1 MPFDTSGQALG
12 RTGLFTRPSI
22 LFPMLKISPTPSF
35 RLGLQIGVASLCRF
49 LLNTARRFPYPYA
62 PALSRGLGV
71 PLAAVTSLIAVNQ
84 VTGLLSILFGPMADR
99 WGYRVMLFAGLGS
112 LAAGMLAG
120 ALLPWY
126 GIILIGLFLAGLGK
140 SMFDPALQAYVGER
154 VPFRRRGLV
163 VGFMETVWAG
173 STLVGIPLIG
183 LLIAHF
189 GWRAPFL
196 ALGAC
201 SLLGMGALWVMIP
214 VGGAGREGAPIR
226 LGIFGPW
233 KRLLHQKPGLGM
245 LGFAFFISLAND
257 NFFVVYGAWME
268 QAFDLGVVALGMT
281 TTIIGGAE
289 LLGETLT
296 ASLGDRIGLQRSMS
310 AGLVLSTVS
319 YLILPWVGHS
329 LPGALAAL
337 FSVFLFTEFAI
348 VAALSVSTEVMPDAR
363 ATMMSGYLAAASMGR
378 VIGAIMG
385 GVVWTL
391 GGLAA
396 VANLSAVINA
406 LALVSFLW
414 GLRSWTSRRG

>member
-1 MPFDTSGQALG
+1 MNLWVKEN
-12 RTGLFTRPSI
+12 RE
-22 LFPMLKISPTPSF
+22 PMISPHTLT

-49 LLNTARRFPYPYA
+49 LLNTARRFPYPFA
-62 PALSRGLGV
+62 PALSRGLGI

-84 VTGLLSILFGPMADR
+84 VTGLLSLLFGPMADR
-99 WGYRVMLFAGLGS
+99 WGYRIMLFAGLGS
-112 LAAGMLAG
+112 LAVGMLAG
-120 ALLPWY
+120 GLLPCY
-126 GIILIGLFLAGLGK
+126 VVILIGLFLAGLGK

-154 VPFRRRGLV
+154 IPFSRRGMV

-183 LLIAHF
+183 LLIAHL

-201 SLLGMGALWVMIP
+201 AVLGMGALWIMIP
-214 VGGAGREGAPIR
+214 AGDAVRCASPVR
-226 LGIFGPW
+226 LDLFGSW
-233 KRLLHQKPGLGM
+233 KKLLHQKPGLGM
-245 LGFAFFISLAND
+245 LGFAFFISVAND

-268 QAFDLGVVALGMT
+268 QSFHLSVVALGLT
-281 TTIIGGAE
+281 STIIGGAE
-289 LLGETLT
+289 LIGETLT
-296 ASLGDRIGLQRSMS
+296 ASLGDRLGLQRSMS
-310 AGLVLSTVS
+310 SGLLLSTVS
-319 YLILPWVGHS
+319 YLILPMVEHS
-329 LPGALAAL
+329 LPGALGVL

-363 ATMMSGYLAAASMGR
+363 ATMMSGYLAAASAGR

-396 VANLSAVINA
+396 VSAVSAGINA
-406 LALVSFLW
+406 LALISFLW
-414 GLRSWTSRRG
+414 GLRSWTSRGT

>member
-1 MPFDTSGQALG
+1 MASLIA
-12 RTGLFTRPSI
+12 
-22 LFPMLKISPTPSF
+22 
-35 RLGLQIGVASLCRF
+35 QITTASLCRF

-84 VTGLLSILFGPMADR
+84 VTGLLSLLFGPVADR
-99 WGYRVMLFAGLGS
+99 WGYRLMFFAGLGS

-126 GIILIGLFLAGLGK
+126 VVILIGLFLAGLGK

-154 VPFRRRGLV
+154 VPFKRRGLV

-173 STLVGIPLIG
+173 STLVGIPVIG
-183 LLIAHF
+183 LLIARF

-201 SLLGMGALWVMIP
+201 ALLGMAALLIVIP
-214 VGGAGREGAPIR
+214 ARAAGRGEAPIR
-226 LGIFGPW
+226 IGIFDSW
-233 KRLLHQKPGLGM
+233 KKLLHQKPGLGM
-245 LGFAFFISLAND
+245 LGFAFFISIAND

-268 QAFDLGVVALGMT
+268 QSFHLSVIALGMT
-281 TTIIGGAE
+281 TTVIGGAE

-296 ASLGDRIGLQRSMS
+296 ASLGDRIGLQRSMRT
-310 AGLVLSTVS
+310 GLVLSNIS
-319 YLILPWVGHS
+319 YLSLPWVGHS
-329 LPGALAAL
+329 LPAALGAL

-348 VAALSVSTEVMPDAR
+348 VAALSVSTEVMTDAR
-363 ATMMSGYLAAASMGR
+363 ATMMSGYLAAASAGR
-378 VIGAIMG
+378 VIGAVMG

-396 VANLSAVINA
+396 VAAVSAAINA
-406 LALVSFLW
+406 LALIAFLW
-414 GLRSWTSRRG
+414 GLRSWTSR

>member
-1 MPFDTSGQALG
+1 LIA
-12 RTGLFTRPSI
+12 
-22 LFPMLKISPTPSF
+22 
-35 RLGLQIGVASLCRF
+35 QITTASLCRF

-84 VTGLLSILFGPMADR
+84 VTGLLSLLFGPVADR
-99 WGYRVMLFAGLGS
+99 WGYRLMLFAGLGS

-126 GIILIGLFLAGLGK
+126 VVILIGLFLAGLGK

-183 LLIAHF
+183 LLIARF

-201 SLLGMGALWVMIP
+201 ALLGMAALWIVIP
-214 VGGAGREGAPIR
+214 GRAAGRAEVPTRI
-226 LGIFGPW
+226 GIFDSW
-233 KRLLHQKPGLGM
+233 KKLLQQKPGLGM
-245 LGFAFFISLAND
+245 LGFAFFISIAND

-268 QAFDLGVVALGMT
+268 RSFHLSVIALGMT
-281 TTIIGGAE
+281 TTVIGGAE

-296 ASLGDRIGLQRSMS
+296 ASLGDRIGLQRSMRT
-310 AGLVLSTVS
+310 GLVLSTLS
-319 YLILPWVGHS
+319 YLSLPWVEHS
-329 LPGALAAL
+329 LPAALGAL

-363 ATMMSGYLAAASMGR
+363 ATMMSGYLAAASAGR
-378 VIGAIMG
+378 VIGAVMG

-396 VANLSAVINA
+396 VAAVSAAINA
-406 LALVSFLW
+406 LALIAFLW
-414 GLRSWTSRRG
+414 GLRSWTSR